1 MSFRLSAL
9 IGALLLAASVAGHA
23 QNLAIQVEFQ
33 DAVVDPI
40 GHE

>member
-23 QNLAIQVEFQ
+23 QNLAIVLPTAFF
-33 DAVVDPI
+33 ASALAF
-40 GHE
+40 